1 MIRARYFRRRKVAS
15 CVDKRI
21 SRLVIEISLLLDNKT
36 FSSSYLYCLTKL
48 TIPYMYYIRGLGYF
62 VLIIC
67 NEFIVLCCEESSAF
81 QPFPTRKFALIYDCF
96 RIRASLQN
104 GLYSPTKVLLPVFLF
119 VFTLLTVFNRYRLS
133 LEHLILSQI
142 FFKPLENCLLL
153 SC

>member
-1 MIRARYFRRRKVAS
+1 VISLCWNIQPHKSSSDRLKSNTVEQEKYYKKKKQMIRARYFRRRKVAS

-96 RIRASLQN
+96 RIRASL
-104 GLYSPTKVLLPVFLF
+104 
-119 VFTLLTVFNRYRLS
+119 
-133 LEHLILSQI
+133 
-142 FFKPLENCLLL
+142 
-153 SC
+153 